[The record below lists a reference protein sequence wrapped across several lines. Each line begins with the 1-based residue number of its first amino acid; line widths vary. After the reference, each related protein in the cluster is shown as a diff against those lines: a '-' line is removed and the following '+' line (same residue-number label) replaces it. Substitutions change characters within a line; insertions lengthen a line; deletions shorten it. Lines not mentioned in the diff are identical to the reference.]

1 MFGGALTLHNGTRE
15 YKRHRD
21 TQTGWLSETTRESL
35 CNGDAGNK
43 EYRLAVHQPVIR
55 NANLNF
61 AIVQRGSRGSSADD
75 RRFEPKTMALENGWT
90 ARE

>member
-1 MFGGALTLHNGTRE
+1 MFGGALTLHNSTRE

-61 AIVQRGSRGSSADD
+61 AIVQRSSTDD
-75 RRFEPKTMALENGWT
+75 RRLEPKMMTLESGWT